1 MPGQFTIWRMS
12 HPVVVVV
19 VVMVVVVM
27 VVDYSVKLISNAAA
41 DTVEVVHEFS
51 YWVIGQVHTYFRG
64 FDMHLKLK
72 PEHAAMASYQ
82 ELKLS

>member
-1 MPGQFTIWRMS
+1 MPGQFTVWHMI

-27 VVDYSVKLISNAAA
+27 VVNCSVELISNTAA

-51 YWVIGQVHTYFRG
+51 YWVIGQVHTHFRG

-72 PEHAAMASYQ
+72 PLHMSMQPWQAI
-82 ELKLS
+82 KN